1 MTKFAKYFEDDTLA
15 NDWFERVM
23 HNVAYEMFR
32 RQEDWIYMV
41 GELGP
46 DRKPMIKSEQ
56 DFMVAFDIAWGNAIG
71 WLKSFAAE
79 ELLKL
84 YAEDDIDFP
93 RGLADEYNEWMGY
106 EPGDEGY
113 VEGKDV

>member
-1 MTKFAKYFEDDTLA
+1 MTWAKYFEDDTLA
-15 NDWFERVM
+15 NEWFDRVM
-23 HNVAYEMFR
+23 NRLAWKMFE
-32 RQEDWIYMV
+32 RQEDWVYMV

-46 DRKPMIKSEQ
+46 GRNPMIKSADKFDE
-56 DFMVAFDIAWGNAIG
+56 AFCYAWRDAMS
-71 WLKSFAAE
+71 WLAEFAAN
-79 ELLKL
+79 ELLRI

-93 RGLADEYNEWMGY
+93 RGLADEYNEWMGF